1 MWVPHFWELIIILV
15 VVMLIFGT
23 SRLRNVGKDIGGA
36 IKEFKNSVT
45 DKPDTDGD
53 KKAEGSAASTGKP
66 AE

>member
-1 MWVPHFWELIIILV
+1 MWMPNIWELVIILV

-23 SRLRNVGKDIGGA
+23 SKLRNVGKDLGGA

-45 DKPDTDGD
+45 DKPEQQAE
-53 KKAEGSAASTGKP
+53 KKAEGSSTEQKP

>member
-1 MWVPHFWELIIILV
+1 MWMPNIWELVIILV

-23 SRLRNVGKDIGGA
+23 SKLRNVGKDLGGA

-45 DKPDTDGD
+45 DKPEQQAE
-53 KKAEGSAASTGKP
+53 KKAESAATEGKT